1 MTSFN
6 SDINF
11 LLQSMPKICKK
22 TILLICLISPY
33 PVSHR
38 LRGHFWILIRVL
50 HWTIWRVSIPISICY
65 CNLCQKSARRQY
77 YSCVWSRPVLHRLR
91 DHVWY
96 VFCSAQWRIWRDSI
110 PISIWYC
117 NLCQKSAIRQYY
129 SFVWS
134 RPVMFYTDLEIIF
147 DKCTVLHSE
156 GFDEFQFQY

>member
-1 MTSFN
+1 MASFN
-6 SDINF
+6 SDINL

-22 TILLICLISPY
+22 TILFMCLIS
-33 PVSHR
+33 
-38 LRGHFWILIRVL
+38 
-50 HWTIWRVSIPISICY
+50 
-65 CNLCQKSARRQY
+65 
-77 YSCVWSRPVLHRLR
+77 SCRVLHRLR

-134 RPVMFYTDLEIIF
+134 RPTLFHTDLEVIF
-147 DKCTVLHSE
+147 EFWYESYIE
-156 GFDEFQFQY
+156 RFDEFQFRYQFVTAIYAKNLQEDNITRVFDLALFYTRCGRVVTDFLPYPKFRKSLPSW